1 MASKA
6 APDIGSFLDT
16 QDQQEE
22 QPKRRRKGAKDIVC
36 LTLRMNQRQWR
47 QIHDFS
53 LNEGLSI
60 NQLCLD
66 GISCLLKQKGLPPL
80 GA

>member
-1 MASKA
+1 MATKA

-16 QDQQEE
+16 QDRQEE
-22 QPKRRRKGAKDIVC
+22 QPKRRRKAQKEIVC
-36 LTLRMNQRQWR
+36 LTLRMNHRVWR
-47 QIHDFS
+47 QVHDLS

-66 GISCLLKQKGLPPL
+66 GISLLLKEKGLPTL
-80 GA
+80 EA